1 MDRLRAI
8 VLAVQPR
15 SNLPWKK
22 DAPPVS
28 VAPRFSRQVDVKRVA
43 LAAGVLTILTAGAVW
58 AIAVTFRPGPVQR
71 LEAPT
76 DAAPYPVAPAVSPDS
91 KRAAAPARAPRTNA
105 SSRQQNAPA
114 TSGSDA
120 PPPPSAGSGSRDS
133 LAPIASSSARPAAA
147 PRAVPL
153 PPPELRF
160 ETFEQVRDQAIY
172 SARDADVSPPV
183 PVFPKQLGRMPR
195 GARREDVAMIE
206 VLVNADGTVAAVKA
220 QESPQSLDDALV
232 LTTSLSAAKSWL
244 FQPAQREGRPVRYR
258 RVLPVSLR

>member
-1 MDRLRAI
+1 ME
-8 VLAVQPR
+8 PR

-22 DAPPVS
+22 DAPPVEG
-28 VAPRFSRQVDVKRVA
+28 APRFSQRIDVKRLA

-58 AIAVTFRPGPVQR
+58 AIAITFRPGPVQR
-71 LEAPT
+71 LEDVPV
-76 DAAPYPVAPAVSPDS
+76 DAAPYPLAPAVSPDS
-91 KRAAAPARAPRTNA
+91 KRAAAPARGPRTNA
-105 SSRQQNAPA
+105 SSRLPE
-114 TSGSDA
+114 A
-120 PPPPSAGSGSRDS
+120 PPAPGSEVSAQPPPGAGSGDS
-133 LAPIASSSARPAAA
+133 LAPAAPSPARSAAA

-172 SARDADVSPPV
+172 SARDADVAPPV
-183 PVFPKQLGRMPR
+183 PVFPKQLGRMPL
-195 GARREDVAMIE
+195 GARREDMTMIE

-244 FQPAQREGRPVRYR
+244 FKPAQREGRPVRYR
-258 RVLPVSLR
+258 QVLPVSLR